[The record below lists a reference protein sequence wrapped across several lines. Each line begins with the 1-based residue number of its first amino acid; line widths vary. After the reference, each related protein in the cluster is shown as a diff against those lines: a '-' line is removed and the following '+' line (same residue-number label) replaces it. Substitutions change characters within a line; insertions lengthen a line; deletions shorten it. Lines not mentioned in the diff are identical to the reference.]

1 MCIAKSTSMP
11 STSYDK
17 PIPFKSIS
25 ADDLGFSFLN
35 HDANKQLKRTV
46 VFAKSASLSSSTLG
60 LCFIPIISSSFI
72 EVMAERPG
80 LAAFLVLTDTFLL
93 FFACTPFLL
102 HFLTKR
108 FVADIYYNPKTK
120 VFTTV
125 HYNFILRKKALRFR
139 ADEVVDAAN
148 EVEKNKFSFQFATC
162 SVRFYPIL
170 LLLEEDFYTDQ
181 EVFKLLTKGFKS
193 LDLVKSK

>member
-1 MCIAKSTSMP
+1 
-11 STSYDK
+11 
-17 PIPFKSIS
+17 
-25 ADDLGFSFLN
+25 
-35 HDANKQLKRTV
+35 
-46 VFAKSASLSSSTLG
+46 
-60 LCFIPIISSSFI
+60 
-72 EVMAERPG
+72 MAERPG
-80 LAAFLVLTDTFLL
+80 LAAFMVLTDTFLL

-125 HYNFILRKKALRFR
+125 HYNFILRKKALRFT

-148 EVEKNKFSFQFATC
+148 DVEKNKFSFQFATC
-162 SVRFYPIL
+162 SVRSYPIL
-170 LLLEEDFYTDQ
+170 LLLEEDFYTDP